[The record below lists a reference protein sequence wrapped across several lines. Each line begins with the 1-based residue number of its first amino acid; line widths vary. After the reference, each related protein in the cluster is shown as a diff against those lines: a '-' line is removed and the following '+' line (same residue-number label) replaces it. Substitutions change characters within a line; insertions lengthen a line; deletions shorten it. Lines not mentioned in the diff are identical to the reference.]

1 MPRARSRRT
10 ATASS
15 GASSVPERLKG
26 PGAPAAEPA
35 DDRPAHPTP
44 APPTPRPPGPVS
56 RPRPHR
62 GPSPKPT
69 RLPTPLLP
77 YACPVTPV
85 ELSRTVLRA
94 VRRAVDGGEL
104 RVTVPGRAVVTP
116 PGPGG
121 CGDYATNIA
130 LQLARPAG
138 QPSEKVAEILRPH
151 LLDTPGVTD
160 VVVTGPGF
168 LNISLR
174 DTTPAGLVEE
184 ILRRGLRYGHSDRPT
199 GQIVRLHAPHEVRAV
214 VVMDAIARILVSQGA
229 LVRTSSQAPP
239 RPEWTDLLGA
249 RVDASGTRG
258 APAPSDVDVDP
269 ETAPTDAAPFRVSVG
284 ASGAP
289 EAPAA
294 LDVDVRPVAT
304 PADAAPFRVSVGA
317 SGAPEAPAALDVD
330 VRPVATPADSAPFRA
345 SVGASGARQAPTPL
359 DVTVRPVPAPTDA
372 APFGAS
378 LDASD
383 TPDAPAP
390 LHINIRPVPAPADP
404 TPLGRDAARW
414 ALLHPAAHDRP
425 RITDEHLV
433 QRESNPLFRVRY
445 AHARTRA
452 LSRNAADLGFD
463 PHPHPGDVRA
473 GDPHPGHVQPGDPR
487 SGDPQ
492 VTAGVLIAALADH
505 PRILGVAATA
515 QTPDRLARHLVT
527 VADATLAFLPTV
539 LPLGDEKPSVAHRS
553 RLALAEAAGTV
564 LAGGLT
570 LLGIDAPDHI

>member
-1 MPRARSRRT
+1 M
-10 ATASS
+10 
-15 GASSVPERLKG
+15 
-26 PGAPAAEPA
+26 
-35 DDRPAHPTP
+35 
-44 APPTPRPPGPVS
+44 
-56 RPRPHR
+56 
-62 GPSPKPT
+62 
-69 RLPTPLLP
+69 
-77 YACPVTPV
+77 TPV

-104 RVTVPGRAVVTP
+104 SVTVPGRAVVTP

-138 QPSEKVAEILRPH
+138 QPSAKVAEILRPH

-174 DTTPAGLVEE
+174 DTTPAALVEE
-184 ILRRGLRYGHSDRPT
+184 ILRRGLRYGHNDRPT
-199 GQIVRLHAPHEVRAV
+199 GQIVQLHAPHEVRAV

-239 RPEWTDLLGA
+239 RPEWTDTLGA
-249 RVDASGTRG
+249 RVDASGTL
-258 APAPSDVDVDP
+258 
-269 ETAPTDAAPFRVSVG
+269 E
-284 ASGAP
+284 
-289 EAPAA
+289 
-294 LDVDVRPVAT
+294 
-304 PADAAPFRVSVGA
+304 
-317 SGAPEAPAALDVD
+317 
-330 VRPVATPADSAPFRA
+330 
-345 SVGASGARQAPTPL
+345 
-359 DVTVRPVPAPTDA
+359 
-372 APFGAS
+372 
-378 LDASD
+378 
-383 TPDAPAP
+383 APAP
-390 LHINIRPVPAPADP
+390 LDVSVRPVPAPADP

-463 PHPHPGDVRA
+463 PRPGDVR
-473 GDPHPGHVQPGDPR
+473 PGDPQAA
-487 SGDPQ
+487 P
-492 VTAGVLIAALADH
+492 GVLIAALADH
-505 PRILGVAATA
+505 PRILGAAATA
-515 QTPDRLARHLVT
+515 HAPDRLARHLVT